1 MFFSW
6 LHGGYAFGK
15 EDHRGSVISISS
27 CPGYMMIYH
36 CCRSPWSPGWVRLVR
51 LLRCKVTQC
60 RRPHHHTLQS
70 LEGDRHVQPT
80 PKERGVTLQLL
91 ESEAST
97 SSASIPQLLWA
108 LAASCS
114 QLLPLSR
121 KTAPG
126 GPERAHHS
134 PRASH
139 GQWLADT
146 RGQKPHPVTSIQ
158 RTTSWDTLYRRGP
171 HGLCQDERPLA
182 HSSFFPSLFCYPY
195 SLVV

>member
-1 MFFSW
+1 MTLTVLRSKVF
-6 LHGGYAFGK
+6 
-15 EDHRGSVISISS
+15 
-27 CPGYMMIYH
+27 
-36 CCRSPWSPGWVRLVR
+36 CRSSLSWDLSNVFLMIAWGLCVWEGRSQR
-51 LLRCKVTQC
+51 ECHFHLLMPRV
-60 RRPHHHTLQS
+60 HDDLSLLSFTLIP

>member
-1 MFFSW
+1 MCLGRKITEGVSFPPPHAQGTWRFITVVIHLDPLAESGLSGFS
-6 LHGGYAFGK
+6 AVK
-15 EDHRGSVISISS
+15 
-27 CPGYMMIYH
+27 
-36 CCRSPWSPGWVRLVR
+36 SPSAP
-51 LLRCKVTQC
+51 C
-60 RRPHHHTLQS
+60 PHHHTLQS
-70 LEGDRHVQPT
+70 LEGDHHVQPT
-80 PKERGVTLQLL
+80 PKEWGVTRQLL

-108 LAASCS
+108 LAASCL

-146 RGQKPHPVTSIQ
+146 GGQKPHPVTSIQ
-158 RTTSWDTLYRRGP
+158 RTTPWDTLYPRGP
-171 HGLCQDERPLA
+171 HGLCQDKRPLA

-195 SLVV
+195 SLMV